1 MKCAKREARVAPR
14 ARTMLSI
21 LHGRY
26 IYSGRASVQ
35 KLLHS
40 AIQQRIRRV
49 DDEMTLAGS
58 DAEKAAGLLEER
70 EDGSGS
76 VSNADCDVDCRKAIS
91 EVFTLLQAL
100 EAEQNLLYKDWEDTR
115 TTAPHLVSAS
125 NQVAA
130 VEDLADA

>member
-1 MKCAKREARVAPR
+1 
-14 ARTMLSI
+14 
-21 LHGRY
+21 
-26 IYSGRASVQ
+26 
-35 KLLHS
+35 
-40 AIQQRIRRV
+40 
-49 DDEMTLAGS
+49 MTLAGS
-58 DAEKAAGLLEER
+58 DAEKAAGLLKER

-125 NQVAA
+125 NQVACSRGSGGC
-130 VEDLADA
+130 LARDEQNLGPLRVSPLRMTMTGIMLRSA